1 VKYSKSIDR
10 LSLQSQIRDIIAS
23 GAKCSVAI
31 SSNPQS
37 HTHNVIA
44 STAQAGRGNLYMPM
58 VSPGSHLDCF
68 VAALLAWMHCFP
80 CLAGIGAALYLCFF
94 CLENRGAGKPWRE
107 KRNRASAFVG
117 RLVADT
123 LLGECQMGICTFVLG
138 GTLS

>member
-68 VAALLAWMHCFP
+68 VAGAPRNDSKAIAQRDYTMALRVERQRSGNPAGN
-80 CLAGIGAALYLCFF
+80 GIG
-94 CLENRGAGKPWRE
+94 
-107 KRNRASAFVG
+107 
-117 RLVADT
+117 
-123 LLGECQMGICTFVLG
+123 
-138 GTLS
+138 